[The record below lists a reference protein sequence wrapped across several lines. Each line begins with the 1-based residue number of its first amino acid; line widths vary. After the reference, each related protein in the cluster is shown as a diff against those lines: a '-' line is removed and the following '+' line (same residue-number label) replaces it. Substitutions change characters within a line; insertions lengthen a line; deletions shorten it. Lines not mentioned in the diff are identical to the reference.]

1 MEKKNSVTRKL
12 VVNSE
17 AHTIFSVLAD
27 VEKWNEWT
35 KSITSISFLEK
46 ERFVVGGKARILQPR
61 LSPAIWTITEIV
73 ENKSF
78 TWKTKTLGVIITAM
92 HTLESSPVGTV
103 VELRLIYEG
112 FLSGLLFAISS
123 KKAAQNLELEINGLK
138 SKCEMIG

>member
-78 TWKTKTLGVIITAM
+78 TWMTKTLGVTITAT
-92 HTLESSPVGTV
+92 HSLDSTLEGTI

-112 FLSGLLFAISS
+112 LLSGLVFRLFSKMAI
-123 KKAAQNLELEINGLK
+123 QNLELEIKGLK
-138 SKCEMIG
+138 AECERIR

>member
-1 MEKKNSVTRKL
+1 MDKVHNQYLS
-12 VVNSE
+12 
-17 AHTIFSVLAD
+17 
-27 VEKWNEWT
+27 
-35 KSITSISFLEK
+35 LEK

-78 TWKTKTLGVIITAM
+78 TWKTKTLGVIITAT

-112 FLSGLLFAISS
+112 FLSGLLFSISS

-138 SKCEMIG
+138 AKCEMIG

>member
-12 VVNSE
+12 VVNRD
-17 AHTIFSVLAD
+17 AHTVFSVLAD

-78 TWKTKTLGVIITAM
+78 TWMTKTLGVTITAT
-92 HTLESSPVGTV
+92 HSLDSTLEGTI

-112 FLSGLLFAISS
+112 LLSGLVFRLFSKMAI
-123 KKAAQNLELEINGLK
+123 QNLELEIKGLK
-138 SKCEMIG
+138 AECERIR